1 MTKPKDKLVCS
12 QCGRIV
18 RAGDQKAALVIEA
31 TDTIP
36 VHTYIG
42 HQSCIED
49 FARVLGRES
58 QVEIF
63 LT

>member
-1 MTKPKDKLVCS
+1 MCS
-12 QCGRIV
+12 QCGRTV
-18 RAGDQKAALVIEA
+18 RGRDQKAALIIEA

-42 HQSCIED
+42 HQGCTEH

-58 QVEIF
+58 QVELF

>member
-1 MTKPKDKLVCS
+1 MTEPQNKFTCS

-18 RAGDQKAALVIEA
+18 RAHDQNAALTIEA
-31 TDTIP
+31 TQAIP

-42 HQSCIED
+42 HQSCIEH

-58 QVEIF
+58 HVELF